1 MENYQL
7 LEELQMQEKA
17 QGKQEKEQ
25 RTVQKASDV
34 QEQEIQELIEKIERE
49 TGTSKRI
56 DEKVKNLQR
65 EIIEQKRKNSGAMG
79 GVAGSNQDRT
89 SQLSKQAK
97 IIENRLDKANK
108 RYSDAMTQNKA
119 IREKIDEMRRERVV
133 FEQVYLKLEKE
144 LGVKRRDLNR
154 MIESVDKINDDRD
167 QAINQIQ
174 AFQAANQANKH
185 DDDDMRVEEFEEFDT
200 QKAAIAKKAVRKTQT
215 SLQRVQNA
223 LTGTIGS

>member
-1 MENYQL
+1 
-7 LEELQMQEKA
+7 
-17 QGKQEKEQ
+17 
-25 RTVQKASDV
+25 
-34 QEQEIQELIEKIERE
+34 
-49 TGTSKRI
+49 
-56 DEKVKNLQR
+56 
-65 EIIEQKRKNSGAMG
+65 MG

>member
-1 MENYQL
+1 
-7 LEELQMQEKA
+7 
-17 QGKQEKEQ
+17 
-25 RTVQKASDV
+25 
-34 QEQEIQELIEKIERE
+34 
-49 TGTSKRI
+49 
-56 DEKVKNLQR
+56 
-65 EIIEQKRKNSGAMG
+65 MG

-215 SLQRVQNA
+215 SLQRV
-223 LTGTIGS
+223 